1 MLNLDLI
8 YGVTMAIK
16 WEKVYPNLVPRSHSG
31 YETTSRC
38 QVSVNALY
46 CTSVCGLKNAQF

>member
-16 WEKVYPNLVPRSHSG
+16 WEKVYPNLVPRSHS
-31 YETTSRC
+31 
-38 QVSVNALY
+38 VVH
-46 CTSVCGLKNAQF
+46 